1 MILLLLALLVKST
14 YVRYLDFFTNL
25 LYLHKKKKK
34 VHSIKMEH
42 TFFIILCFFG
52 FSNNWIHGTS
62 IFLYK

>member
-14 YVRYLDFFTNL
+14 YVRYPDFFTNL
-25 LYLHKKKKK
+25 LYLHKKSAF
-34 VHSIKMEH
+34 HQNGTH
-42 TFFIILCFFG
+42 FFIILCFFG

>member
-14 YVRYLDFFTNL
+14 YVRYLVFFTNL
-25 LYLHKKKKK
+25 LYLHKK